1 MSHDKISF
9 FISRG
14 ETITIIWF
22 LGLPLKRTIGCDS
35 FAITFQHSILDFI
48 LKENDIFWVF
58 MELYCRKLSF
68 FTHLLCHSKNT
79 IFSNCIYLYF
89 VLLSELKHLSLLSQY
104 DRTLGSWSAL
114 LHFLDFISK
123 ENCNCLVFLD
133 SHWRGR
139 SAWTEEGVRGFS
151 IRHPPSEA
159 SCPTLLSTCTCLN
172 ISPAPHPLRFLNRE
186 HLSTCTWLNL

>member
-1 MSHDKISF
+1 MGFHGIA
-9 FISRG
+9 
-14 ETITIIWF
+14 
-22 LGLPLKRTIGCDS
+22 LQRTVI
-35 FAITFQHSILDFI
+35 
-48 LKENDIFWVF
+48 
-58 MELYCRKLSF
+58 
-68 FTHLLCHSKNT
+68 FTHLHCHPKNT
-79 IFSNCIYLYF
+79 IFSHCMYLYF
-89 VLLSELKHLSLLSQY
+89 VLLSHLKHFGSLSKYYRS
-104 DRTLGSWSAL
+104 LGSWSAL

-172 ISPAPHPLRFLNRE
+172 VSPAPHPLMFLNLE
-186 HLSTCTWLNL
+186 HLSSCTWLNL

>member
-1 MSHDKISF
+1 
-9 FISRG
+9 
-14 ETITIIWF
+14 
-22 LGLPLKRTIGCDS
+22 
-35 FAITFQHSILDFI
+35 
-48 LKENDIFWVF
+48 

-79 IFSNCIYLYF
+79 IFSHCMYLYF

-123 ENCNCLVFLD
+123 ENYNCSVFLD

-172 ISPAPHPLRFLNRE
+172 VSPAPTPLGNLE
-186 HLSTCTWLNL
+186 HLSTWAPAPGWTCELPPHPAEHLHVPECITWQCVVSPG

>member
-1 MSHDKISF
+1 
-9 FISRG
+9 
-14 ETITIIWF
+14 
-22 LGLPLKRTIGCDS
+22 
-35 FAITFQHSILDFI
+35 
-48 LKENDIFWVF
+48 

-79 IFSNCIYLYF
+79 IFSHCMYLYF

-104 DRTLGSWSAL
+104 DRTPGSWSAL

-172 ISPAPHPLRFLNRE
+172 ISPAPQPLMFLNLE
-186 HLSTCTWLNL
+186 HLSTCTWLNLWTYHLTPAPPCWAPTRVWVYRLSPI